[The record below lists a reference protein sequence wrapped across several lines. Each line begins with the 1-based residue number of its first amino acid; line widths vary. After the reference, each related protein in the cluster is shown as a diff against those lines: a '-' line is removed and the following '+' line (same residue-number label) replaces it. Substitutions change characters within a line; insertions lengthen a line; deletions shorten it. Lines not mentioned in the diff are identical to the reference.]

1 MRGNRNNTRVG
12 VTPLHAHKYTLK
24 NRNTHPASHLINSP
38 RAKPIRGDSIGCLN
52 IKQTCKNM
60 LATTVRC
67 AAHTK
72 KTILQEHARGDL
84 SAAQHIRTKIILQE
98 HARGD
103 LSAAQHMRKDKYCK
117 NMLAATCP
125 QRSTYEKDNIARTC
139 SQRQI
144 RSASTYEKNH
154 TC

>member
-84 SAAQHIRTKIILQE
+84 SAAQH
-98 HARGD
+98 
-103 LSAAQHMRKDKYCK
+103 MRKDKYCK